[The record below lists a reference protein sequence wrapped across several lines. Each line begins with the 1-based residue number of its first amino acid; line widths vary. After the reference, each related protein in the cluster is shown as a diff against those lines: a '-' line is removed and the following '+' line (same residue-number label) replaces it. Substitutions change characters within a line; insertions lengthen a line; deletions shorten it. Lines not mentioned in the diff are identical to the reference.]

1 MRLVPQ
7 PVSHSTW
14 SCKRE
19 TCIGAIFTTMPRRQ
33 KGSTM
38 RVSQLFGETRR
49 DVNAETEFKSHEYL
63 LRAGYI
69 RQLGSGIFANLPL
82 AHRVL
87 RKIEQVLR
95 EEMDRIGGQE
105 VTMPVVHPAEI
116 WQASGRWETVGPE
129 MVRFKDRADR
139 DMVLAMTHEEVV
151 GWLASSE
158 VKSYKQ
164 LPMCVYQMQ
173 TKFRDEPR
181 ARGGL
186 IRVREFVMKDAYSL
200 DTTEEGLHAQYVA
213 QYNAYFRI
221 MARVGLPALAVG
233 SDVGMMG
240 GSQAHEFM
248 YLTPAG
254 EDQLLI
260 CEGCGYAANR
270 EVAHFVKEAPETADA
285 LALEEVETPGVTT
298 IVDLAAFLNITP
310 SQTAKAVFYMGDY
323 GPKEGEKLVFAVVR
337 GDMDANQAAIRNAA
351 GAHHLR
357 PAEGADITAVG
368 CVPGYASPIG
378 IDRKKVVL
386 VVDDLVAASANLV
399 AGANKAN
406 WHVRNTNCGRDYEP
420 DVTAHIAAAYEG
432 AGCPECGKPMV
443 ERRGVEVGN
452 IFKLG
457 TKYTVAF
464 NANFLDENGKSKPII
479 MGSYGIGVGRL
490 LACVAE
496 EYCDD
501 KGLNFPI
508 SIAPYA
514 VNIVAIGKQPET
526 MQKAEALYDQLR
538 NAGVEVLYDDRKAG
552 AGAKFT
558 DAELRGIP
566 IRVTCSDRS
575 LENGNIEITPRATG
589 EGQEVKYEE
598 GFDAV
603 QQAIKDAWTLIED
616 SLANV
621 KAWN

>member
-1 MRLVPQ
+1 M
-7 PVSHSTW
+7 
-14 SCKRE
+14 K
-19 TCIGAIFTTMPRRQ
+19 
-33 KGSTM
+33 
-38 RVSQLFGETRR
+38 VSQLFGETRR

-69 RQLGSGIFANLPL
+69 RQLGAGIFANLPL

-87 RKIEQVLR
+87 LKIEQVLR
-95 EEMDRIGGQE
+95 EEMDRIGAQE

-116 WQASGRWETVGPE
+116 WQASGRWETVGSE

-200 DTTEEGLHAQYVA
+200 DTTEEGLHASYVA
-213 QYNAYFRI
+213 QYDAYFRI
-221 MARVGLPALAVG
+221 MARVGLPAIAVG

-248 YLTPAG
+248 YLTPGG

-260 CEGCGYAANR
+260 CDDCGYAANR
-270 EVAHFVKEAPETADA
+270 EVARFVKDTPATEDA
-285 LALEEVETPGVTT
+285 LPLEEVETPNLTT
-298 IVDLAAFLNITP
+298 IAGLAEFLNVP
-310 SQTAKAVFYMGDY
+310 ASRTAKAVFYMGDF
-323 GPKEGEKLVFAVVR
+323 GADEGEKLVFAVVR
-337 GDMDANQAAIRNAA
+337 GDMDANQAAIRNAVKA
-351 GAHHLR
+351 LHLR
-357 PAEGADITAVG
+357 PAEAEEITAVG

-378 IDRKKVVL
+378 IDREKTVV

-399 AGANKAN
+399 AGANKEH
-406 WHVRNTNCGRDYEP
+406 WHLRNTNCGRDYEP
-420 DVTAHIAAAYEG
+420 DVTAHIAAAYDG

-457 TKYTVAF
+457 TKYTEAF
-464 NANFLDENGKSKPII
+464 NAHFLDENGKSKPII

-501 KGLNFPI
+501 KGLCFPI
-508 SIAPYA
+508 SIAPYT
-514 VNIVAIGKQPET
+514 VNLVAIGKKPET
-526 MQKAEALYDQLR
+526 MEKADALYAQLLD
-538 NAGVEVLYDDRKAG
+538 AGVEVLYDDRKAG

-575 LENGNIEITPRATG
+575 LENGNVEITPRATG
-589 EGQEVKYEE
+589 ERQDVPADEAFEAIQAAIAQAWADLKEKV
-598 GFDAV
+598 DAAPKWV
-603 QQAIKDAWTLIED
+603 E
-616 SLANV
+616 
-621 KAWN
+621 